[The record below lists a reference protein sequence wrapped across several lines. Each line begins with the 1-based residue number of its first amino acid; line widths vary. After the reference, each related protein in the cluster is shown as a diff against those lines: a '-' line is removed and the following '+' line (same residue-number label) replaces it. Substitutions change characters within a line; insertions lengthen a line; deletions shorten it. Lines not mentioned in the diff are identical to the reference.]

1 VVVADAIAAV
11 SLIRISSNVVVE
23 NGAGALASLER
34 KF

>member
-1 VVVADAIAAV
+1 VVVTDAIAAM

-23 NGAGALASLER
+23 NSAGALASLER